1 MIPATTMQ
9 LTLFV
14 LQTLGE
20 VPIYMAELHREE
32 SIYNEQLNEIYLRI
46 RVTDYEASRIQS
58 NSSPDEKNINMVIQA
73 DRLKKMFE
81 EKIEPLKKEIVR
93 ASRLTACIKSMGD
106 NSGKALLMY
115 YTQHKKKNE
124 IGKILDL
131 TREEVNDSL
140 AKGEE
145 RIADFLTKKQLLY

>member
-81 EKIEPLKKEIVR
+81 EKIEPLNKEIVR
-93 ASRLTACIKSMGD
+93 ASLVTAFIKSMGD

>member
-93 ASRLTACIKSMGD
+93 ASLVTAFIKSMGD